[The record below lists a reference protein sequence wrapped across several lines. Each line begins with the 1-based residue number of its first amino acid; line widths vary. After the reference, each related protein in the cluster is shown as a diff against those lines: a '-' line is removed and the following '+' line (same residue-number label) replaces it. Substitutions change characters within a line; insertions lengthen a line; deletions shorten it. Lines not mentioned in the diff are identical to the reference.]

1 MSESAGKLTDNLW
14 ERDRLI
20 PTWVTQGNRPIGDRD
35 SDMRKR
41 GKQTYNISLFPCAP
55 SRYHAPRS
63 VCFLLR
69 PMSVSRSHIMDGGVT
84 PTWDATE
91 NRLFWERDT
100 DMGHNRKRT
109 DRGA

>member
-41 GKQTYNISLFPCAP
+41 GKQTYKSVSLCPI
-55 SRYHAPRS
+55 
-63 VCFLLR
+63 
-69 PMSVSRSHIMDGGVT
+69 SVSRSPIGLFPVASHVGVT
-84 PTWDATE
+84 LPYYGWG
-91 NRLFWERDT
+91 RDT
-100 DMGHNRKRT
+100 DMGRNRKQT
-109 DRGA
+109 FLGA